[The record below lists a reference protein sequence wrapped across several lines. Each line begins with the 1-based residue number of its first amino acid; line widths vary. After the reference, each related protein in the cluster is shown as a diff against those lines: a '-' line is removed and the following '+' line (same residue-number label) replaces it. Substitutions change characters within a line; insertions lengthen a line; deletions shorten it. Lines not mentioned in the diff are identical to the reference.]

1 MLRSLYLSAT
11 HMLVQRRKVDV
22 ITNNIANMDTAGYKA
37 DKLVSRS
44 FKDMLLVQTGK
55 PAAFGSVG
63 PLNTGV
69 HIDELITS
77 FKEGS
82 LEPTG
87 RTLDLAIAGDG
98 FFAVSTLAGERY
110 TRNGA
115 FTLNSEGFLVTADG
129 NRVLGTAGFIQLDSP
144 EFSIDELGNVINAE
158 GETAGSLKLVHFE
171 DKAGLSKLGD
181 GLFINR
187 SNQAA
192 QAADGAKVF
201 QGFLETSN
209 TEAANEVF
217 ELMAASRTYETSQR
231 VIRMLDDSL
240 AKAVNEIGRV

>member
-55 PAAFGSVG
+55 SSANSLTG

-87 RTLDLAIAGDG
+87 RTLDFAITGDG
-98 FFAVSTLAGERY
+98 FFAISTLAGERY

-115 FTLNSEGFLVTADG
+115 FTLNNEGYLVTADG
-129 NRVLGTAGFIQLDSP
+129 SRVSGTSGFIQLDSP
-144 EFSIDELGNVINAE
+144 EFSIDELGNVINAQ
-158 GETAGSLKLVHFE
+158 GETAGTLKLVSFD
-171 DKAGLSKLGD
+171 DKSGLSKMGD

-187 SNQAA
+187 SNQAPKA
-192 QAADGAKVF
+192 STEAKVL

-209 TEAANEVF
+209 TDAANEIF

-231 VIRMLDDSL
+231 VVRMLDESL
-240 AKAVNEIGRV
+240 SKAVNEIGRV

>member
-11 HMLVQRRKVDV
+11 HMIVQRRKVDV

-55 PAAFGSVG
+55 ASPGSVG

-115 FTLNSEGFLVTADG
+115 FMLNSEGFLVTADG
-129 NRVLGTAGFIQLDSP
+129 NRVLGTGGFIQLNSP
-144 EFSIDELGNVINAE
+144 EFSVDELGNVINAE

-192 QAADGAKVF
+192 QAADGVKVF